1 MRSGKKPPRALF
13 SAYAEVFPEAVND
26 RLAGT
31 SLLRI
36 RGGISLSMGGYKSM
50 TLSSPH
56 TRRYFQLLAV
66 CSPPWLLF
74 SAYAEVFPSIC
85 YLSQTT
91 GTLLRIRGGISMSKA
106 AAEFICDSSPHTRR
120 YFRHPVRHSDR

>member
-36 RGGISLSMGGYKSM
+36 RGGISKRIRLMNRASF
-50 TLSSPH
+50 SSPH
-56 TRRYFQLLAV
+56 TRRYFQL
-66 CSPPWLLF
+66 
-74 SAYAEVFPSIC
+74 SI
-85 YLSQTT
+85 
-91 GTLLRIRGGISMSKA
+91 A
-106 AAEFICDSSPHTRR
+106 
-120 YFRHPVRHSDR
+120 